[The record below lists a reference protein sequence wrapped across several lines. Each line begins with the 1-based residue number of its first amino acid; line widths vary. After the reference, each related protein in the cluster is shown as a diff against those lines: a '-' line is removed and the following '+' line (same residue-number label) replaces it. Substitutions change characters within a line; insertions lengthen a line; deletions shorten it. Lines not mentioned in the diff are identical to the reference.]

1 MSNSG
6 GLLQLVSTGRQDI
19 YLSGNPQTTFFK
31 QVYRRYTNFAIE
43 TQRVPFDTAVDFG
56 KLITATIPR
65 NGDLLGQMYLEVELP
80 EMSGNGSGNN
90 GGPLSQS
97 SDISGGILI
106 ARPTNY
112 ENTNPAV
119 SWVNGIG
126 YAMIEYVS
134 IWIGQQEVDRQY
146 GEYLYLWQQL
156 ITPGSKQAGIKH
168 MTGQMDVYN
177 DQAQKGPLHLYIPLQ
192 FWFCSNLGLSLPII
206 ALQATPVRIWIKLR
220 NGNDMLFSNTLENAV
235 LNGTTPPTN
244 LTLRPPVITDM
255 TLWADYIYLD
265 NEERRRFVSSK
276 HEYLITQVQQQKRY
290 SIPQNTTI
298 TSVPLTF
305 NHPMREMIWVV
316 NQDRMLQAHEWFN
329 YGSRMLNE
337 YGIPN
342 IDLIATGLVQFDGYD
357 RFEEQSAPYFRLM
370 QPWQYHTAIPND
382 FIYVYSFSLAPEAA
396 QPQGSANASR
406 IDSLVLQLRMNPLVR
421 SRPAGCT
428 VYATNYNVL
437 RIVAG
442 LGGVLFT
449 V

>member
-31 QVYRRYTNFAIE
+31 QVYRRHTNFSIE
-43 TQRVPFDTAVDFG
+43 TQRIPFDTAVEFG
-56 KLITATIPR
+56 KLITSTVPR
-65 NGDLLGQMYLEVELP
+65 NGDLIGQMYLEIELP
-80 EMSGNGSGNN
+80 EMTPE
-90 GGPLSQS
+90 GPV
-97 SDISGGILI
+97 DPTTCGI
-106 ARPTNY
+106 ATVAPTNY
-112 ENTNPAV
+112 EDTTPAV

-126 YAMIEYVS
+126 HAMIDYIS

-146 GEYLYLWQQL
+146 GEFLYIWQQL
-156 ITPGSKQAGIKH
+156 TTPGSKRAGTNH
-168 MTGQMDVYN
+168 MTGQLDVYN
-177 DQAQKGPLHLYIPLQ
+177 DRAQNGPVHLYVPLQ
-192 FWFCSNLGLSLPII
+192 FWFCRNPGLALPII
-206 ALQATPVRIWIKLR
+206 ALQATPVKIWIKLK
-220 NGNDMLFSNTLENAV
+220 NGNDMLFSNTLENAIV
-235 LNGTTPPTN
+235 NNTTPPTN
-244 LTLRPPVITDM
+244 LSVLPPKITEM

-265 NEERRRFVSSK
+265 AEERRRFVSSK
-276 HEYLITQVQQQKRY
+276 HEYLIEQVQQQRRY
-290 SIPQNTTI
+290 AIPQNTTI
-298 TSVPLTF
+298 TNIPLTF
-305 NHPMREMIWVV
+305 NHPMKEMIWVV
-316 NQDRMLQAHEWFN
+316 NQDRMQQAHEWFN

-342 IDLIATGLVQFDGYD
+342 LDLIATSLIQFDGYD

-370 QPWQYHTAIPND
+370 QPWQRHTAIPND

-406 IDSLVLQLRMNPLVR
+406 IDSIVLQMRMNPRVQ
-421 SRPAGCT
+421 SRAAGVT